1 MRGLNRSGTRW
12 LWRLVA
18 LAAALLFVVSAN
30 AAQFGQRGGG
40 RPGGGGRGGR
50 GGDGGGRGDL
60 TPNGLWN
67 RYVTMQ
73 DFDGSFQFCRLQF
86 RNGSNGDGNGWGV
99 DWPRADQNLSIRL
112 SELTRT
118 PVSMDASNNPNSVL
132 LTAVMP
138 EISHCPFVMMTEPGG
153 AFFDDQEALAL
164 KTYLLKGG
172 FLWADDFW
180 GEYAWQY
187 WESQI
192 RKVFP
197 SGQYPIF
204 DVPLTHPIFTQM
216 MTVPKIPQIPS
227 IGFWERSRSTS
238 ERGPD
243 SAVPQVRAINDDRGR
258 IMVLMTHNTDFGD
271 AYEREGD
278 DHEYFE
284 KFSVPGYAFGVNVLL
299 YVMTH

>member
-1 MRGLNRSGTRW
+1 MRRPLALGLVTAVLLAVS
-12 LWRLVA
+12 VA
-18 LAAALLFVVSAN
+18 
-30 AAQFGQRGGG
+30 AAQFGQA
-40 RPGGGGRGGR
+40 GGRGGR
-50 GGDGGGRGDL
+50 GGRGGPGGGGGRGPGGVTNVRGSGAPMWD
-60 TPNGLWN
+60 
-67 RYVTMQ
+67 RYATAD
-73 DFDGSFQFCRLQF
+73 DFDGTFQFCRLQF
-86 RNGSNGDGNGWGV
+86 RNGSNGDGAGWGV

-118 PVSMDASNNPNSVL
+118 PVSMNADGDPNSVL

-164 KTYLLKGG
+164 RTYLLKGG

-197 SGQYPIF
+197 SGQYPIY
-204 DVPLTHPIFTQM
+204 DVPLSHPIFHQM
-216 MTVPKIPQIPS
+216 MEVPKIPQIPC
-227 IGFWERSRSTS
+227 ICFWDGKDATS
-238 ERGPD
+238 ERGAD
-243 SAVPQVRAINDDRGR
+243 SAVPHVRAINDDHGR

-278 DHEYFE
+278 NHAYFE